1 MTPFLKWPGGKRWLV
16 AFFLQ
21 HVRGIEFRRYVEPF
35 LGGGAVFF
43 GLEPPRAFLSD
54 VNADLINVYLQVRAD
69 PSQLVRRLKWLPV
82 DNETYFHLRG
92 STPTAPIESAVRFLY
107 LNRTAFGGMYRL
119 NRRGEFNVPFG
130 GGERTP
136 RLLWERGLLQVG
148 SRALSGA
155 VIEVADF
162 EETLDRTGSGD
173 LVYCDPTY
181 TAAHNNNGFV
191 RYNERIFS
199 WMDQVRLAAAAQRA
213 ASRGAHVIVSNASH
227 ADITRLYPGVE
238 LHTVTRWSGLPKVA
252 SKRSIT
258 QELVMML
265 RPPACF
271 QSTVEDAFLSTA
283 AASSTVIPKVRPEGS
298 QSSLDSIYFRG

>member
-1 MTPFLKWPGGKRWLV
+1 LTPFLKWPGGKRWLV
-16 AFFLQ
+16 PFFLEL
-21 HVRGIEFRRYVEPF
+21 VGGLEYRRYVEPF

-54 VNADLINVYLQVRAD
+54 VNPDLINVYLQVRAD
-69 PSQLVRRLKWLPV
+69 PSQLVRWLKRLPV
-82 DNETYFHLRG
+82 DDETYFRLRG
-92 STPTAPIESAVRFLY
+92 ATPMASIESAVRFLY

-130 GGERTP
+130 GGQRTP
-136 RLLWERGLLQVG
+136 RLLWKRRLLQEA
-148 SRALSGA
+148 SRALTGA

-199 WMDQVRLAAAAQRA
+199 WADQMRLAEAARRA
-213 ASRGAHVIVSNASH
+213 SSRGAHVIVSNASH
-227 ADITRLYPGVE
+227 ADIERLYPEAE
-238 LHTVTRWSGLPKVA
+238 LHTVTRWSGLPTVA
-252 SKRSIT
+252 SKRGIT
-258 QELVMML
+258 QELVFFL
-265 RPPACF
+265 RPPARF
-271 QSTVEDAFLSTA
+271 NRLVKDSFLSRQA
-283 AASSTVIPKVRPEGS
+283 HRAR
-298 QSSLDSIYFRG
+298 FF